1 MKYCERNSLN
11 ILIICA
17 TIRTLLSYII
27 LGSSLTSNA
36 IKILNQALP
45 FFKSISQSKE
55 MIVVAFIVVIMGIII
70 VPLPSGVLDFLL
82 SISIALALLIILI
95 TLYVDRATE
104 FSAFPTILL
113 IVTLY
118 RLALNVA
125 TTRMILSEGH
135 NGVESVSSIIAAF
148 GHFVVGGN
156 YVIGII
162 VFTILVIVNLIVIT
176 NGSTRVTEVRAR
188 FTLDAMPGK
197 QMAID
202 ADLNAGLIGQDE
214 AQRRRDALAQEADFY
229 GTMDGASKFV
239 KGDAI
244 ASIIITIV
252 NIVGGFLIGVFGHG
266 MSVKQS
272 AETFTILTIGDGLVG
287 QIPALIVAT
296 ATGII
301 TTRAAKGSDT
311 NFAGDIITQIT
322 NNAKILNI
330 VGFILLMFAIVPGLP
345 MSLGFVGAFF
355 VLVAYLTSREDTG
368 SFFAFI
374 EKYFRKK
381 TADTKKDSQDSEEM
395 DISHHKAQR
404 VQKSEEEIK
413 KEEENIINDALKVE
427 TLEIYL
433 GYGLIRLADVKQ
445 NGDLLERIRA
455 MRKNIASDYG
465 FLVPQIRIKDNLN
478 LQPEDY
484 TILLKGIKI
493 GEGSVMPDK
502 FLAMDTGMVGQPI
515 EGIPTKEPAFGMDA
529 LWIDAKDK
537 EDAIIQ
543 GYNIIDPSTIITT
556 HLTELIK
563 TYAEEFI
570 TRDEVKMLMDRHA
583 KDYPV
588 VVSEASKVPMST
600 ILYVLRELLHE
611 RIPIKDLPTILE
623 SIADTYPILQND
635 SESIVEQVRARL
647 ARTITDVFK
656 ADDGNLKIFTLALA
670 TEQYLIDRLKEQP
683 DGKRFV
689 LNSLDVQKLV
699 ESIEEEDIK
708 LRKQNIIPVMF
719 VDYRIRKPLVRL
731 LEPFGV
737 HISILGN
744 AEIDPRIKFE
754 VVGTLNIEF

>member
-1 MKYCERNSLN
+1 M
-11 ILIICA
+11 
-17 TIRTLLSYII
+17 
-27 LGSSLTSNA
+27 
-36 IKILNQALP
+36 
-45 FFKSISQSKE
+45 
-55 MIVVAFIVVIMGIII
+55 VVIVFMMLIVAIII
-70 VPLPSGVLDFLL
+70 VPLPSAMLDFLL
-82 SISIALALLIILI
+82 SISIALSILIILI
-95 TLYVDRATE
+95 TLYVDKATE

-135 NGVESVSSIIAAF
+135 NGVEAVSSIVSAF

-214 AQRRRDALAQEADFY
+214 AQKRRDALAQEADFY

-252 NIVGGFLIGVFGHG
+252 NIIGGFLIGVFEHG

-301 TTRAAKGSDT
+301 TTRAAKSSQT

-322 NNAKILNI
+322 GSSKILSI
-330 VGFILLMFAIVPGLP
+330 VGFILILFALVPGLP
-345 MSLGFVGAFF
+345 ISLGFVGAFF
-355 VLVAYLTSREDTG
+355 LAVAWLVSREDMG
-368 SFFAFI
+368 SLFSMVEKFI
-374 EKYFRKK
+374 SKK
-381 TADTKKDSQDSEEM
+381 APPNSKKADEDSQKKI
-395 DISHHKAQR
+395 DINQHKAQR

-413 KEEENIINDALKVE
+413 KEEEAIINEALKVE

-433 GYGLIRLADVKQ
+433 GYQLIRLADVKQ
-445 NGDLLERIRA
+445 NGDLLERIRS
-455 MRKNIASDYG
+455 MRKKIATDYG
-465 FLVPQIRIKDNLN
+465 FLIPQIRIKDNLN
-478 LQPEDY
+478 LQPTDY
-484 TILLKGIKI
+484 EVLLKGVKI
-493 GEGSVMPDK
+493 GEGSVLPDK
-502 FLAMDTGMVGQPI
+502 FLAMDTGMVAEAI
-515 EGIPTKEPAFGMDA
+515 DGIPTKEPAFGLDA
-529 LWIDAKDK
+529 LWIDSKDK
-537 EDAIIQ
+537 EEAIIR
-543 GYNIIDPSTIITT
+543 GYHIIDPSTIVTT
-556 HLTELIK
+556 HMTELIK

-570 TRDEVKMLMDRHA
+570 TKDEVKVLMDRHA

-588 VVSEASKVPMST
+588 VVGEASKIPMSV
-600 ILYVLRELLHE
+600 IIRVLRELLHE
-611 RIPIKDLPTILE
+611 KIPIKDLPTILE
-623 SIADTYPILQND
+623 SITDTYPILQD
-635 SESIVEQVRARL
+635 DTDSIVEQVRSRL
-647 ARTITDVFK
+647 ARTITDIFK
-656 ADDGNLKIFTLALA
+656 AEDGNLKIFTLSLA

-683 DGKRFV
+683 GGKNFV
-689 LNSLDVQKLV
+689 LHSNEVQKLV
-699 ESIEEEDIK
+699 DSIQEESLK
-708 LRKQNIIPVMF
+708 LIQKNMTPVLL
-719 VDYRIRKPLVRL
+719 VDYRIRKPLVKL
-731 LEPFGV
+731 LEPFRV
-737 HISILGN
+737 NITILGN
-744 AEIDPRIKFE
+744 AEIDPHATFE

>member
-1 MKYCERNSLN
+1 MTFNATH
-11 ILIICA
+11 ILDQVM
-17 TIRTLLSYII
+17 
-27 LGSSLTSNA
+27 SS
-36 IKILNQALP
+36 
-45 FFKSISQSKE
+45 FKSLSQSKE
-55 MIVVAFIVVIMGIII
+55 MIIVIFMVLIVGIIM
-70 VPLPSGVLDFLL
+70 VPLPSAMLDFLL
-82 SISIALALLIILI
+82 SISIALSILIILI
-95 TLYVDRATE
+95 TLYVDKATE
-104 FSAFPTILL
+104 FSAFPKILL

-135 NGVESVSSIIAAF
+135 NGVEAVSSIVSAF

-214 AQRRRDALAQEADFY
+214 AQKRRDALAQEADFY

-252 NIVGGFLIGVFGHG
+252 NIIGGFLIGVFEHG

-301 TTRAAKGSDT
+301 TTRAAKSSQT

-322 NNAKILNI
+322 GSSKILSI
-330 VGFILLMFAIVPGLP
+330 VGFILILFALVPGLP
-345 MSLGFVGAFF
+345 ISLGFVGAFF
-355 VLVAYLTSREDTG
+355 LAVAWLVSREDMG
-368 SFFAFI
+368 SLFSMVEKFI
-374 EKYFRKK
+374 SKK
-381 TADTKKDSQDSEEM
+381 APPNSKKADEDSQKEI
-395 DISHHKAQR
+395 DINQHKAQR

-413 KEEENIINDALKVE
+413 KEEEAIINEALKVE

-433 GYGLIRLADVKQ
+433 GYQLIRLADVKQ
-445 NGDLLERIRA
+445 NGDLLERIRS
-455 MRKNIASDYG
+455 MRKKIATDYG
-465 FLVPQIRIKDNLN
+465 FLIPQIRIKDNLN
-478 LQPEDY
+478 LQPTDY
-484 TILLKGIKI
+484 EVLLKGVKI
-493 GEGSVMPDK
+493 GEGSVLPDK
-502 FLAMDTGMVGQPI
+502 FLAMDTGMVAEAI
-515 EGIPTKEPAFGMDA
+515 DGIPTKEPAFGLDA
-529 LWIDAKDK
+529 LWIDSKDK
-537 EDAIIQ
+537 EEAIIR
-543 GYNIIDPSTIITT
+543 GYHIIDPSTIVTT
-556 HLTELIK
+556 HMTELIK

-570 TRDEVKMLMDRHA
+570 TKDEVKVLMDRHA

-588 VVSEASKVPMST
+588 VVGEASKIPMSV
-600 ILYVLRELLHE
+600 IIRVLRELLHE
-611 RIPIKDLPTILE
+611 KIPIKDLPTILE
-623 SIADTYPILQND
+623 SITDTYPILQD
-635 SESIVEQVRARL
+635 DTDSIVEQVRSRL
-647 ARTITDVFK
+647 ARTITDIFK
-656 ADDGNLKIFTLALA
+656 AEDGNLKIFTLSLA

-683 DGKRFV
+683 GGKNFV
-689 LNSLDVQKLV
+689 LHSNEVQKLV
-699 ESIEEEDIK
+699 DSIQEESLK
-708 LRKQNIIPVMF
+708 LIQKNMTPVLL
-719 VDYRIRKPLVRL
+719 VDYRIRKPLVKL
-731 LEPFGV
+731 LEPFRV
-737 HISILGN
+737 NITILGN
-744 AEIDPRIKFE
+744 AEIDPHATFE

>member
-1 MKYCERNSLN
+1 MTFNTAS
-11 ILIICA
+11 ILDRI
-17 TIRTLLSYII
+17 T
-27 LGSSLTSNA
+27 
-36 IKILNQALP
+36 P
-45 FFKSISQSKE
+45 FFKNLSQSTE
-55 MIVVAFIVVIMGIII
+55 MVVIVFMMLIVAIII
-70 VPLPSGVLDFLL
+70 VPLPSAMLDFLL
-82 SISIALALLIILI
+82 SISIALSILIILI
-95 TLYVDRATE
+95 TLYVDKATE

-135 NGVESVSSIIAAF
+135 NGVEAVSSIVSAF

-214 AQRRRDALAQEADFY
+214 AQKRRDALAQEADFY

-252 NIVGGFLIGVFGHG
+252 NIIGGFLIGVFEHG

-301 TTRAAKGSDT
+301 TTRAAKSSQT

-322 NNAKILNI
+322 GSSKILSI
-330 VGFILLMFAIVPGLP
+330 VGFILILFALVPGLP
-345 MSLGFVGAFF
+345 ISLGFVGAFF
-355 VLVAYLTSREDTG
+355 LAVAWLVSREDMG
-368 SFFAFI
+368 SLFSMVEKFI
-374 EKYFRKK
+374 SKK
-381 TADTKKDSQDSEEM
+381 APPNSKKADEDSQKEI
-395 DISHHKAQR
+395 DINQHKAQR
-404 VQKSEEEIK
+404 AQKSEEEIK
-413 KEEENIINDALKVE
+413 KEEEAIINEALKVE

-433 GYGLIRLADVKQ
+433 GYQLIRLADVKQ
-445 NGDLLERIRA
+445 NGDLLERIRS
-455 MRKNIASDYG
+455 MRKKIATDYG
-465 FLVPQIRIKDNLN
+465 FLIPQIRIKDNLN
-478 LQPEDY
+478 LQPTDY
-484 TILLKGIKI
+484 EVLLKGVKI
-493 GEGSVMPDK
+493 GEGSVLPDK
-502 FLAMDTGMVGQPI
+502 FLAMDTGMVAEAI
-515 EGIPTKEPAFGMDA
+515 DGIPTKEPAFGLDA
-529 LWIDAKDK
+529 LWIDSKDK
-537 EDAIIQ
+537 EEAIIR
-543 GYNIIDPSTIITT
+543 GYHIIDPSTIVTT
-556 HLTELIK
+556 HMTELIK

-570 TRDEVKMLMDRHA
+570 TKDEVKVLMDRHA

-588 VVSEASKVPMST
+588 VVGEASKIPMSV
-600 ILYVLRELLHE
+600 IIRVLRELLHE
-611 RIPIKDLPTILE
+611 KIPIKDLPTILE
-623 SIADTYPILQND
+623 SITDTYPILQD
-635 SESIVEQVRARL
+635 DTDSIVEQVRSRL
-647 ARTITDVFK
+647 ARTITDIFK
-656 ADDGNLKIFTLALA
+656 AEDGNLKIFTLSLA

-683 DGKRFV
+683 GGKNFV
-689 LNSLDVQKLV
+689 LHSNEVQKLV
-699 ESIEEEDIK
+699 DSIQEESLK
-708 LRKQNIIPVMF
+708 LIQKNMTPVLL
-719 VDYRIRKPLVRL
+719 VDYRIRKPLVKL
-731 LEPFGV
+731 LEPFRV
-737 HISILGN
+737 NITILGN
-744 AEIDPRIKFE
+744 AEIDPHATFE

>member
-1 MKYCERNSLN
+1 MTFN
-11 ILIICA
+11 A
-17 TIRTLLSYII
+17 T
-27 LGSSLTSNA
+27 
-36 IKILNQALP
+36 KILSQGLP
-45 FFKSISQSKE
+45 FFKSLSQSKE
-55 MIVVAFIVVIMGIII
+55 MIIVTFIVLIVGIIV

-82 SISIALALLIILI
+82 SVSIALSLLIILI
-95 TLYVDRATE
+95 TLYVDKATE

-135 NGVESVSSIIAAF
+135 NGVEAVSSIVAAF

-156 YVIGII
+156 YVIGVI

-188 FTLDAMPGK
+188 FALDAMPGK

-202 ADLNAGLIGQDE
+202 ADLNAGLIGQEE
-214 AQRRRDALAQEADFY
+214 AQKRRDALAQEADFY

-244 ASIIITIV
+244 AAIIITIV
-252 NIVGGFLIGVFGHG
+252 NIIGGFLIGVFEHG

-301 TTRAAKGSDT
+301 TTRAAKNSEANR
-311 NFAGDIITQIT
+311 NFANDIITQIT
-322 NNAKILNI
+322 NNGKILSI
-330 VGFILLMFAIVPGLP
+330 VGFILILFALVPGLP
-345 MSLGFVGAFF
+345 ISLGFVGIFF
-355 VLVAYLTSREDTG
+355 LAVAYLTSREDVS
-368 SFFAFI
+368 SFFAFL

-381 TADTKKDSQDSEEM
+381 APIDTAKAQEKTEKDI
-395 DISHHKAQR
+395 DISQHKAQR
-404 VQKSEEEIK
+404 VQKTEEEIK
-413 KEEENIINDALKVE
+413 KEEENIISEALKVE

-455 MRKNIASDYG
+455 MRKNIAMDYG

-478 LQPEDY
+478 LQPNEY
-484 TILLKGIKI
+484 SILLKGVKI
-493 GEGSVMPDK
+493 GSGEVMPDK

-515 EGIPTKEPAFGMDA
+515 EGIATKEPAFGMDA
-529 LWIDAKDK
+529 LWIEPKDR
-537 EDAIIQ
+537 ENAVIQ

-563 TYAEEFI
+563 TYAEDFI

-588 VVSEASKVPMST
+588 VVSEAAKVPMST
-600 ILYVLRELLHE
+600 ILRVLRDLLHE

-623 SIADTYPILQND
+623 GIADTYPILQD
-635 SESIVEQVRARL
+635 DTESIVEQVRARL

-656 ADDGNLKIFTLALA
+656 AEDGNLKIFTLTLA

-683 DGKRFV
+683 GGKSFV
-689 LNSLDVQKLV
+689 LHSNDVQKLV
-699 ESIEEEDIK
+699 EAIEEEDIA
-708 LRKQNIIPVMF
+708 LRQKNIIPVML
-719 VDYRIRKPLVRL
+719 VDYRIRKPLVKL
-731 LEPFGV
+731 LEPFGIN
-737 HISILGN
+737 ISILGN
-744 AEIDPRIKFE
+744 AEIDSRIKFE
-754 VVGTLNIEF
+754 VVGTLNIQF

>member
-1 MKYCERNSLN
+1 M
-11 ILIICA
+11 IIVIFMVLI
-17 TIRTLLSYII
+17 
-27 LGSSLTSNA
+27 
-36 IKILNQALP
+36 
-45 FFKSISQSKE
+45 
-55 MIVVAFIVVIMGIII
+55 VGIIM
-70 VPLPSGVLDFLL
+70 VPLPSAMLDFLL
-82 SISIALALLIILI
+82 SISIALSILIILI
-95 TLYVDRATE
+95 TLYVDKATE

-135 NGVESVSSIIAAF
+135 NGVEAVSSIVSAF

-214 AQRRRDALAQEADFY
+214 AQKRRDALAQEADFY

-252 NIVGGFLIGVFGHG
+252 NIIGGFLIGVFEHG

-301 TTRAAKGSDT
+301 TTRAAKSSQT

-322 NNAKILNI
+322 GSSKILSI
-330 VGFILLMFAIVPGLP
+330 VGFILILFALVPGLP
-345 MSLGFVGAFF
+345 ISLGFVGAFF
-355 VLVAYLTSREDTG
+355 LAVAWLVSREDMG
-368 SFFAFI
+368 SLFSMVEKFI
-374 EKYFRKK
+374 SKK
-381 TADTKKDSQDSEEM
+381 APPNSKKADEDSQKEI
-395 DISHHKAQR
+395 DINQHKAQR

-413 KEEENIINDALKVE
+413 KEEEAIINEALKVE

-433 GYGLIRLADVKQ
+433 GYQLIRLADVKQ
-445 NGDLLERIRA
+445 NGDLLERIRS
-455 MRKNIASDYG
+455 MRKKIATDYG
-465 FLVPQIRIKDNLN
+465 FLIPQIRIKDNLN
-478 LQPEDY
+478 LQPTDY
-484 TILLKGIKI
+484 EVLLKGVKI
-493 GEGSVMPDK
+493 GEGSVLPDK
-502 FLAMDTGMVGQPI
+502 FLAMDTGMVAEAI
-515 EGIPTKEPAFGMDA
+515 DGIPTKEPAFGLDA
-529 LWIDAKDK
+529 LWIDSKDK
-537 EDAIIQ
+537 EEAIIR
-543 GYNIIDPSTIITT
+543 GYHIIDPSTIVTT
-556 HLTELIK
+556 HMTELIK

-570 TRDEVKMLMDRHA
+570 TKDEVKVLMDRHA

-588 VVSEASKVPMST
+588 VVGEASKIPMSV
-600 ILYVLRELLHE
+600 IIRVLRELLHE
-611 RIPIKDLPTILE
+611 KIPIKDLPTILE
-623 SIADTYPILQND
+623 SITDTYPILQD
-635 SESIVEQVRARL
+635 DTDSIVEQVRSRL
-647 ARTITDVFK
+647 ARTITDIFK
-656 ADDGNLKIFTLALA
+656 AEDGNLKIFTLSLA

-683 DGKRFV
+683 GGKNFV
-689 LNSLDVQKLV
+689 LHSNEVQKLV
-699 ESIEEEDIK
+699 DSIQEESLK
-708 LRKQNIIPVMF
+708 LIQKNMTPVLL
-719 VDYRIRKPLVRL
+719 VDYRIRKPLVKL
-731 LEPFGV
+731 LEPFRV
-737 HISILGN
+737 NITILGN
-744 AEIDPRIKFE
+744 AEIDPHATFE

>member
-1 MKYCERNSLN
+1 MTFNTAS
-11 ILIICA
+11 ILDRI
-17 TIRTLLSYII
+17 T
-27 LGSSLTSNA
+27 
-36 IKILNQALP
+36 P
-45 FFKSISQSKE
+45 FFKNLSQSTE
-55 MIVVAFIVVIMGIII
+55 MVVIVFMMLIVAIII
-70 VPLPSGVLDFLL
+70 VPLPSAMLDFLL
-82 SISIALALLIILI
+82 SISIALSILIILI
-95 TLYVDRATE
+95 TLYVDKATE

-135 NGVESVSSIIAAF
+135 NGVEAVSSIVSAF

-214 AQRRRDALAQEADFY
+214 AQKRRDALAQEADFY

-252 NIVGGFLIGVFGHG
+252 NIIGGFLIGVFEHG

-301 TTRAAKGSDT
+301 TTRAAKSSQT

-322 NNAKILNI
+322 GSSKILSI
-330 VGFILLMFAIVPGLP
+330 VGFILILFALVPGLP
-345 MSLGFVGAFF
+345 ISLGFVGAFF
-355 VLVAYLTSREDTG
+355 LAVAWLVSREDVG
-368 SFFAFI
+368 SLFSMVEKFI
-374 EKYFRKK
+374 SKK
-381 TADTKKDSQDSEEM
+381 APPNSKKADEDSQKEI
-395 DISHHKAQR
+395 DINQHKAQR

-413 KEEENIINDALKVE
+413 KEEEAIINEALKVE

-433 GYGLIRLADVKQ
+433 GYQLIRLADVKQ
-445 NGDLLERIRA
+445 NGDLLERIRS
-455 MRKNIASDYG
+455 MRKKIATDYG
-465 FLVPQIRIKDNLN
+465 FLIPQIRIKDNLN
-478 LQPEDY
+478 LQPTDY
-484 TILLKGIKI
+484 EVLLKGVKI
-493 GEGSVMPDK
+493 GEGSVLPDK
-502 FLAMDTGMVGQPI
+502 FLAMDTGMVAEAI
-515 EGIPTKEPAFGMDA
+515 DGIPTKEPAFGLDA
-529 LWIDAKDK
+529 LWIDSKDK
-537 EDAIIQ
+537 EEAIIR
-543 GYNIIDPSTIITT
+543 GYHIIDPSTIVTT
-556 HLTELIK
+556 HMTELIK

-570 TRDEVKMLMDRHA
+570 TKDEVKVLMDRHA

-588 VVSEASKVPMST
+588 VVGEASKIPMSV
-600 ILYVLRELLHE
+600 IIRVLRELLHE
-611 RIPIKDLPTILE
+611 KIPIKDLPTILE
-623 SIADTYPILQND
+623 SITDTYPILQD
-635 SESIVEQVRARL
+635 DTDSIVEQVRSRL
-647 ARTITDVFK
+647 ARTITDIFK
-656 ADDGNLKIFTLALA
+656 AEDGNLKIFTLSLA

-683 DGKRFV
+683 GGKNFV
-689 LNSLDVQKLV
+689 LHSNEVQKLV
-699 ESIEEEDIK
+699 DSIQEESLK
-708 LRKQNIIPVMF
+708 LIQKNMTPVLL
-719 VDYRIRKPLVRL
+719 VDYRIRKPLVKL
-731 LEPFGV
+731 LEPFRAN
-737 HISILGN
+737 ITILGN
-744 AEIDPRIKFE
+744 AEIDPHATFE

>member
-1 MKYCERNSLN
+1 M
-11 ILIICA
+11 
-17 TIRTLLSYII
+17 TFDT
-27 LGSSLTSNA
+27 T
-36 IKILNQALP
+36 KILNKTLP
-45 FFKSISQSKE
+45 FLKNFSQSKE
-55 MIVVAFIVVIMGIII
+55 MIVVIFIMLIVSIIV
-70 VPLPSGVLDFLL
+70 VPLPSQVLDFLL
-82 SISIALALLIILI
+82 SISIALSLLIIFI
-95 TLYVDRATE
+95 TLYVDKATE

-135 NGVESVSSIIAAF
+135 NGVEAVSSIVAAF

-202 ADLNAGLIGQDE
+202 ADLNAGLIGQEE
-214 AQRRRDALAQEADFY
+214 AQRRRDALSQEADFY

-252 NIVGGFLIGVFGHG
+252 NIIGGFLIGVFEHG
-266 MSVKQS
+266 MSAKQS

-301 TTRAAKGSDT
+301 TTRAAKSSQT
-311 NFAGDIITQIT
+311 NFAGDIITQIA
-322 NNAKILNI
+322 NSAKILVI
-330 VGFILLMFAIVPGLP
+330 VGFILILFALVPGLP
-345 MSLGFVGAFF
+345 ISLGFVGGFF
-355 VLVAYLTSREDTG
+355 LVVAWLTSREDL
-368 SFFAFI
+368 SSIFATI
-374 EKYFRKK
+374 EKWIN
-381 TADTKKDSQDSEEM
+381 KKDTSAATSQEANKEREI
-395 DISHHKAQR
+395 DISQHKAQR
-404 VQKSEEEIK
+404 VQKTDEEIK
-413 KEEENIINDALKVE
+413 KEEENIINEALKVE

-478 LQPEDY
+478 LQPNDY
-484 TILLKGIKI
+484 VILLKGVKI
-493 GEGSVMPDK
+493 GGGSVMPDK

-515 EGIPTKEPAFGMDA
+515 EGIPTKEPAFNMDA
-529 LWIDAKDK
+529 LWIDPKDK

-556 HLTELIK
+556 HLTELVK
-563 TYAEEFI
+563 TYAEDFI
-570 TRDEVKMLMDRHA
+570 TRDEVKMLLDKHA
-583 KDYPV
+583 QNFPV
-588 VVSEASKVPMST
+588 VVSEASKIPMST
-600 ILYVLRELLHE
+600 ILYVLRDLLHE

-623 SIADTYPILQND
+623 SIIDTYPVLQND
-635 SESIVEQVRARL
+635 TESIVEQVRARL
-647 ARTITDVFK
+647 SRTITDIFK
-656 ADDGNLKIFTLALA
+656 GQDDSLKIFTMSLA

-683 DGKRFV
+683 NGKTF
-689 LNSLDVQKLV
+689 LLHSNDVQKLV
-699 ESIEEEDIK
+699 QAVEEEN
-708 LRKQNIIPVMF
+708 LA
-719 VDYRIRKPLVRL
+719 L
-731 LEPFGV
+731 LQQKKYYANFICG
-737 HISILGN
+737 L
-744 AEIDPRIKFE
+744 
-754 VVGTLNIEF
+754 

>member
-1 MKYCERNSLN
+1 M
-11 ILIICA
+11 
-17 TIRTLLSYII
+17 TFDT
-27 LGSSLTSNA
+27 T
-36 IKILNQALP
+36 KILNKTLP
-45 FFKSISQSKE
+45 FLKNFSQSKE
-55 MIVVAFIVVIMGIII
+55 MIVVIFIMLIVSIIV
-70 VPLPSGVLDFLL
+70 VPLPSQVLDFLL
-82 SISIALALLIILI
+82 SISIALSLLIIFI
-95 TLYVDRATE
+95 TLYVDKATE

-135 NGVESVSSIIAAF
+135 NGVEAVSSIVAAF

-202 ADLNAGLIGQDE
+202 ADLNAGLIGQEE
-214 AQRRRDALAQEADFY
+214 AQRRRDALSQEADFY

-252 NIVGGFLIGVFGHG
+252 NIIGGFLIGVFEHG
-266 MSVKQS
+266 MSAKQS

-301 TTRAAKGSDT
+301 TTRAAKSSQT
-311 NFAGDIITQIT
+311 NFAGDIITQIA
-322 NNAKILNI
+322 NSAKILVI
-330 VGFILLMFAIVPGLP
+330 VGFILILFALVPGLP
-345 MSLGFVGAFF
+345 ISLGFVGGFF
-355 VLVAYLTSREDTG
+355 LVVAWLTSREDL
-368 SFFAFI
+368 SSIFATI
-374 EKYFRKK
+374 EKWIN
-381 TADTKKDSQDSEEM
+381 KKDTSAATSQEANKEREI
-395 DISHHKAQR
+395 DISQHKAQR
-404 VQKSEEEIK
+404 VQKTDEEIK
-413 KEEENIINDALKVE
+413 KEEENIINEALKVE

-478 LQPEDY
+478 LQPNDY
-484 TILLKGIKI
+484 VILLKGVKI
-493 GEGSVMPDK
+493 GGGSVMPDK

-515 EGIPTKEPAFGMDA
+515 EGIPTKEPAFNMDA
-529 LWIDAKDK
+529 LWIDPKDK

-556 HLTELIK
+556 HLTELVK
-563 TYAEEFI
+563 TYAEDFI
-570 TRDEVKMLMDRHA
+570 TRDEVKMLLDKHA
-583 KDYPV
+583 QNFPV
-588 VVSEASKVPMST
+588 VVSEASKIPMST
-600 ILYVLRELLHE
+600 ILYVLRDLLHE

-623 SIADTYPILQND
+623 SIIDTYPVLQND
-635 SESIVEQVRARL
+635 TESIVEQVRARL
-647 ARTITDVFK
+647 SRTITDIFK
-656 ADDGNLKIFTLALA
+656 GQDDSLKIFTMSLA
-670 TEQYLIDRLKEQP
+670 TEQYLIDRLKSSQMA
-683 DGKRFV
+683 KLSFCIQMMCK
-689 LNSLDVQKLV
+689 NS
-699 ESIEEEDIK
+699 S
-708 LRKQNIIPVMF
+708 
-719 VDYRIRKPLVRL
+719 KP
-731 LEPFGV
+731 
-737 HISILGN
+737 
-744 AEIDPRIKFE
+744 
-754 VVGTLNIEF
+754 

>member
-1 MKYCERNSLN
+1 MTFNTAS
-11 ILIICA
+11 ILDRI
-17 TIRTLLSYII
+17 T
-27 LGSSLTSNA
+27 
-36 IKILNQALP
+36 P
-45 FFKSISQSKE
+45 FFKNLSQSTE
-55 MIVVAFIVVIMGIII
+55 MVVIVFMMLIVGIII
-70 VPLPSGVLDFLL
+70 VPLPSVMLDFLL
-82 SISIALALLIILI
+82 SISIALSILIILI
-95 TLYVDRATE
+95 TLYVDKATE

-135 NGVESVSSIIAAF
+135 NGVEAVSSIVAAF

-214 AQRRRDALAQEADFY
+214 AQKRRDALSQEADFY

-252 NIVGGFLIGVFGHG
+252 NIIGGFLIGVFEHG

-301 TTRAAKGSDT
+301 TTRAAKSSQT

-322 NNAKILNI
+322 GSSKILSI
-330 VGFILLMFAIVPGLP
+330 VGFILILFALVPGLP
-345 MSLGFVGAFF
+345 ISLGFVGVFF
-355 VLVAYLTSREDTG
+355 LAVAWLVSREDMG
-368 SFFAFI
+368 SLFSMVEKFISKKASPNSKKADEDSQKEIDI
-374 EKYFRKK
+374 EK
-381 TADTKKDSQDSEEM
+381 
-395 DISHHKAQR
+395 HKAQR

-413 KEEENIINDALKVE
+413 KEEEAIINEALKVE

-433 GYGLIRLADVKQ
+433 GYQLIRLADVKQ
-445 NGDLLERIRA
+445 NGDLLERIRS
-455 MRKNIASDYG
+455 MRKKIATDYG
-465 FLVPQIRIKDNLN
+465 FLIPQIRIKDNLN
-478 LQPEDY
+478 LQPTDY
-484 TILLKGIKI
+484 EVLLKGVKI
-493 GEGSVMPDK
+493 GEGSVLPDK
-502 FLAMDTGMVGQPI
+502 FLAMDTGMVAEAI
-515 EGIPTKEPAFGMDA
+515 EGIPTKEPAFGLDA
-529 LWIDAKDK
+529 LWIDSKDK
-537 EDAIIQ
+537 EEAIIR
-543 GYNIIDPSTIITT
+543 GYHIIDPSTIVTT
-556 HLTELIK
+556 HMTELIK

-570 TRDEVKMLMDRHA
+570 TKDEVKVLMDRHA

-588 VVSEASKVPMST
+588 VVGEASKIPMS
-600 ILYVLRELLHE
+600 IIIRVLRELLHE
-611 RIPIKDLPTILE
+611 KIPIKDLPTILE
-623 SIADTYPILQND
+623 SITDTYPILQD
-635 SESIVEQVRARL
+635 DTDSIVEQVRSRL
-647 ARTITDVFK
+647 ARTITDIFK
-656 ADDGNLKIFTLALA
+656 AEDGNLKIFTLSLA

-683 DGKRFV
+683 GGKNFV
-689 LNSLDVQKLV
+689 LHSNEVQKLV
-699 ESIEEEDIK
+699 DSIQEESLK
-708 LRKQNIIPVMF
+708 LIQKNMTPVLL
-719 VDYRIRKPLVRL
+719 VDYRIRKPLVKL
-731 LEPFGV
+731 LEPFRV
-737 HISILGN
+737 NITILGN
-744 AEIDPRIKFE
+744 AEIDPHATFE

>member
-1 MKYCERNSLN
+1 MTFNTAS
-11 ILIICA
+11 ILDRI
-17 TIRTLLSYII
+17 T
-27 LGSSLTSNA
+27 
-36 IKILNQALP
+36 P
-45 FFKSISQSKE
+45 FFKNLSQSTE
-55 MIVVAFIVVIMGIII
+55 MVVILFMMLIVAIII
-70 VPLPSGVLDFLL
+70 VPLPSAMLDFLL
-82 SISIALALLIILI
+82 SISIALSILIILI
-95 TLYVDRATE
+95 TLYVDKATE

-135 NGVESVSSIIAAF
+135 NGVEAVSSIVSAF

-214 AQRRRDALAQEADFY
+214 AQKRRDALAQEADFY

-252 NIVGGFLIGVFGHG
+252 NIIGGFLIGVFEHG

-301 TTRAAKGSDT
+301 TTRAAKSSQT

-322 NNAKILNI
+322 GSSKILSI
-330 VGFILLMFAIVPGLP
+330 VGFILILFALVPGLP
-345 MSLGFVGAFF
+345 ISLGFVGAFF
-355 VLVAYLTSREDTG
+355 LAVAWLVSREDMG
-368 SFFAFI
+368 SLFSMVEKFI
-374 EKYFRKK
+374 SKK
-381 TADTKKDSQDSEEM
+381 APPNSKKADEDSQKEI
-395 DISHHKAQR
+395 DINQHKAQR

-413 KEEENIINDALKVE
+413 KEEEAIINEALKVE

-433 GYGLIRLADVKQ
+433 GYQLIRLADVKQ
-445 NGDLLERIRA
+445 NGDLLERIRS
-455 MRKNIASDYG
+455 MRKKIATDYG
-465 FLVPQIRIKDNLN
+465 FLIPQIRIKDNLN
-478 LQPEDY
+478 LQPTDY
-484 TILLKGIKI
+484 EVLLKGVKI
-493 GEGSVMPDK
+493 GEGSVLPDK
-502 FLAMDTGMVGQPI
+502 FLAMDTGMVAEAI
-515 EGIPTKEPAFGMDA
+515 DGIPTKEPAFGLDA
-529 LWIDAKDK
+529 LWIDSKDK
-537 EDAIIQ
+537 EEAIIR
-543 GYNIIDPSTIITT
+543 GYHIIDPSTIVTT
-556 HLTELIK
+556 HMTELIK

-570 TRDEVKMLMDRHA
+570 TKDEVKVLMDRHA

-588 VVSEASKVPMST
+588 VVGEASKIPMSV
-600 ILYVLRELLHE
+600 IIRVLRELLHE
-611 RIPIKDLPTILE
+611 KIPIKDLPTILE
-623 SIADTYPILQND
+623 SITDTYPILQD
-635 SESIVEQVRARL
+635 DTDSIVEQVRSRL
-647 ARTITDVFK
+647 ARTITDIFK
-656 ADDGNLKIFTLALA
+656 AEDGNLKIFTLSLA

-683 DGKRFV
+683 GGKNFV
-689 LNSLDVQKLV
+689 LHSNEVQKLV
-699 ESIEEEDIK
+699 DSIQEESLK
-708 LRKQNIIPVMF
+708 LIQKNMTPVLL
-719 VDYRIRKPLVRL
+719 VDYRIRKPLVKL
-731 LEPFGV
+731 LEPFRV
-737 HISILGN
+737 NITILGN
-744 AEIDPRIKFE
+744 AEIDPHATFE

>member
-1 MKYCERNSLN
+1 MTFN
-11 ILIICA
+11 A
-17 TIRTLLSYII
+17 T
-27 LGSSLTSNA
+27 
-36 IKILNQALP
+36 KILSQGLP
-45 FFKSISQSKE
+45 FFKSLSQSKE
-55 MIVVAFIVVIMGIII
+55 MIIVTFIVLIVGIIV

-82 SISIALALLIILI
+82 SVSIALSLLIILI
-95 TLYVDRATE
+95 TLYVDKATE

-135 NGVESVSSIIAAF
+135 NGVEAVSSIVAAF

-156 YVIGII
+156 YVIGVI

-188 FTLDAMPGK
+188 LTLDAMPGK

-202 ADLNAGLIGQDE
+202 ADLNAGLIGQEE
-214 AQRRRDALAQEADFY
+214 AQKRRDALAQEADFY

-244 ASIIITIV
+244 AAIIITIV
-252 NIVGGFLIGVFGHG
+252 NIIGGFLIGVFEHG

-301 TTRAAKGSDT
+301 TTRAAKNSEANR
-311 NFAGDIITQIT
+311 NFANDIITQIT
-322 NNAKILNI
+322 NNGKILSI
-330 VGFILLMFAIVPGLP
+330 VGFILILFALVPGLP
-345 MSLGFVGAFF
+345 ISLGFVGIFF
-355 VLVAYLTSREDTG
+355 LAVAYLTSREDVS
-368 SFFAFI
+368 SFFAFL

-381 TADTKKDSQDSEEM
+381 APIDTAKAQEKTEKDI
-395 DISHHKAQR
+395 DISQHKAQR
-404 VQKSEEEIK
+404 VQKTEEEIK
-413 KEEENIINDALKVE
+413 KEEENIISEALKVE

-455 MRKNIASDYG
+455 MRKNIAMDYG

-478 LQPEDY
+478 LQPNEY
-484 TILLKGIKI
+484 SILLKGVKI
-493 GEGSVMPDK
+493 GSGEVMPDK

-515 EGIPTKEPAFGMDA
+515 EGIATKEPAFGMDA
-529 LWIDAKDK
+529 LWIEPKDR
-537 EDAIIQ
+537 ENAVIQ

-563 TYAEEFI
+563 TYAEDFI

-588 VVSEASKVPMST
+588 VVSEAAKVPMST
-600 ILYVLRELLHE
+600 ILRVLRDLLHE

-623 SIADTYPILQND
+623 GIADTYPILQD
-635 SESIVEQVRARL
+635 DTESIVEQVRARL

-656 ADDGNLKIFTLALA
+656 AEDGNLKIFTLTLA

-683 DGKRFV
+683 GGKSFV
-689 LNSLDVQKLV
+689 LHSNDVQKLV
-699 ESIEEEDIK
+699 EAIEEEDIA
-708 LRKQNIIPVMF
+708 LRQKNIIPVML
-719 VDYRIRKPLVRL
+719 VDYRIRKPLVKL
-731 LEPFGV
+731 LEPFGIN
-737 HISILGN
+737 ISILGN
-744 AEIDPRIKFE
+744 AEIDSRIKFE
-754 VVGTLNIEF
+754 VVGTLNIQF

>member
-1 MKYCERNSLN
+1 M
-11 ILIICA
+11 
-17 TIRTLLSYII
+17 
-27 LGSSLTSNA
+27 
-36 IKILNQALP
+36 
-45 FFKSISQSKE
+45 
-55 MIVVAFIVVIMGIII
+55 VVIVFMMLIVAIII
-70 VPLPSGVLDFLL
+70 VPLPSAMLDFLL
-82 SISIALALLIILI
+82 SISIALSILIILI
-95 TLYVDRATE
+95 TLYVDKATE

-135 NGVESVSSIIAAF
+135 NGVEAVSSIVAAF

-214 AQRRRDALAQEADFY
+214 AQKRRDALAQEADFY

-252 NIVGGFLIGVFGHG
+252 NIIGGFLIGVFEHG

-301 TTRAAKGSDT
+301 TTRAAKSSQT

-322 NNAKILNI
+322 GSSKILSI
-330 VGFILLMFAIVPGLP
+330 VGFILILFALVPGLP
-345 MSLGFVGAFF
+345 ISLGFVGAFF
-355 VLVAYLTSREDTG
+355 LAVAWLVSREDMG
-368 SFFAFI
+368 SLFSMVEKFI
-374 EKYFRKK
+374 SKK
-381 TADTKKDSQDSEEM
+381 APPNSKKADEDSQKEI
-395 DISHHKAQR
+395 DINQHKAQR

-413 KEEENIINDALKVE
+413 KEEEAIINEALKVE

-433 GYGLIRLADVKQ
+433 GYQLIRLADVKQ
-445 NGDLLERIRA
+445 NGDLLERIRS
-455 MRKNIASDYG
+455 MRKKIATDYG
-465 FLVPQIRIKDNLN
+465 FLIPQIRIKDNLN
-478 LQPEDY
+478 LQPTDY
-484 TILLKGIKI
+484 EVLLKGVKI
-493 GEGSVMPDK
+493 GEGSVLPDK
-502 FLAMDTGMVGQPI
+502 FLAMDTGMVAEAI
-515 EGIPTKEPAFGMDA
+515 DGIPTKEPAFGLDA
-529 LWIDAKDK
+529 LWIDSKDK
-537 EDAIIQ
+537 EEAIIR
-543 GYNIIDPSTIITT
+543 GYHIIDPSTIVTT
-556 HLTELIK
+556 HMTELIK

-570 TRDEVKMLMDRHA
+570 TKDEVKVLMDRHA

-588 VVSEASKVPMST
+588 VVGEASKIPMSV
-600 ILYVLRELLHE
+600 IIRVLRELLHE
-611 RIPIKDLPTILE
+611 KIPIKDLPTILE
-623 SIADTYPILQND
+623 SITDTYPILQD
-635 SESIVEQVRARL
+635 DTDSIVEQVRSRL
-647 ARTITDVFK
+647 ARTITDIFK
-656 ADDGNLKIFTLALA
+656 AEDGNLKIFTLSLA

-683 DGKRFV
+683 GGKNFV
-689 LNSLDVQKLV
+689 LHSNEVQKLV
-699 ESIEEEDIK
+699 DSIQEESLK
-708 LRKQNIIPVMF
+708 LIQKNMTPVLL
-719 VDYRIRKPLVRL
+719 VDYRIRKPLVKL
-731 LEPFGV
+731 LEPFRV
-737 HISILGN
+737 NITILGN
-744 AEIDPRIKFE
+744 AEIDPHATFE

>member
-1 MKYCERNSLN
+1 MTFN
-11 ILIICA
+11 A
-17 TIRTLLSYII
+17 T
-27 LGSSLTSNA
+27 
-36 IKILNQALP
+36 KILSQGLP
-45 FFKSISQSKE
+45 FFKSLSQSKE
-55 MIVVAFIVVIMGIII
+55 MIIVTFIVLIVGIIV

-82 SISIALALLIILI
+82 SVSIALSLLIIFI
-95 TLYVDRATE
+95 TLYVDKATE

-135 NGVESVSSIIAAF
+135 NGVEAVSSIVAAF

-156 YVIGII
+156 YVIGVI

-202 ADLNAGLIGQDE
+202 ADLNAGLIGQEE
-214 AQRRRDALAQEADFY
+214 AQKRRDALAQEADFY

-244 ASIIITIV
+244 AAIIITIV
-252 NIVGGFLIGVFGHG
+252 NIIGGFLIGVFEHG

-301 TTRAAKGSDT
+301 TTRAAKNSEANR
-311 NFAGDIITQIT
+311 NFANDIITQIT
-322 NNAKILNI
+322 NNGKILSI
-330 VGFILLMFAIVPGLP
+330 VGFILILFALVPGLP
-345 MSLGFVGAFF
+345 ISLGFVGIFF
-355 VLVAYLTSREDTG
+355 LAVAYLTSREDVS
-368 SFFAFI
+368 SFFAFL

-381 TADTKKDSQDSEEM
+381 APIDTAKAQEKTEKDI
-395 DISHHKAQR
+395 DISQHKAQR
-404 VQKSEEEIK
+404 VQKTEEEIK
-413 KEEENIINDALKVE
+413 KEEENIISEALKVE

-455 MRKNIASDYG
+455 MRKNIAMDYG

-478 LQPEDY
+478 LQPNEY
-484 TILLKGIKI
+484 SILLKGVKI
-493 GEGSVMPDK
+493 GSGEVMPDK

-515 EGIPTKEPAFGMDA
+515 EGIATKEPAFGMDA
-529 LWIDAKDK
+529 LWIEPKDR
-537 EDAIIQ
+537 ENAVIQ

-563 TYAEEFI
+563 TYAEDFI

-588 VVSEASKVPMST
+588 VVSEAAKVPMST
-600 ILYVLRELLHE
+600 ILRVLRDLLHE

-623 SIADTYPILQND
+623 GIADTYPILQD
-635 SESIVEQVRARL
+635 DTESIVEQVRARL

-656 ADDGNLKIFTLALA
+656 AEDGNLKIFTLTLA

-683 DGKRFV
+683 GGKSFV
-689 LNSLDVQKLV
+689 LHSNDVQKLV
-699 ESIEEEDIK
+699 EAIEEEDIA
-708 LRKQNIIPVMF
+708 LRQKNIIPVML
-719 VDYRIRKPLVRL
+719 VDYRIRKPLVKL
-731 LEPFGV
+731 LEPFGIN
-737 HISILGN
+737 ISILGN
-744 AEIDPRIKFE
+744 AEIDSRIKFE
-754 VVGTLNIEF
+754 VVGTLNIQF

>member
-1 MKYCERNSLN
+1 M
-11 ILIICA
+11 
-17 TIRTLLSYII
+17 
-27 LGSSLTSNA
+27 
-36 IKILNQALP
+36 
-45 FFKSISQSKE
+45 KSITQSKE
-55 MIVVAFIVVIMGIII
+55 MIVIIFIMLIVGIII
-70 VPLPSGVLDFLL
+70 VPLPSAMLDFLL
-82 SISIALALLIILI
+82 SVSIALSILIILI
-95 TLYVDRATE
+95 TLYVDKATE

-135 NGVESVSSIIAAF
+135 NGVEAVSSIIAAF

-252 NIVGGFLIGVFGHG
+252 NIIGGFLIGVFQHG
-266 MSVKQS
+266 LGVKQS

-301 TTRAAKGSDT
+301 TTRAAKSSQT
-311 NFAGDIITQIT
+311 NFAGDIVSQIT
-322 NNAKILNI
+322 SSAKILNI
-330 VGFILLMFAIVPGLP
+330 VGFILILFALVPGLP
-345 MSLGFVGAFF
+345 ISLGFVGIFF
-355 VLVAYLTSREDTG
+355 VAVAWLTSREDLG
-368 SFFAFI
+368 SMFAMI
-374 EKYFRKK
+374 EKYLSKK
-381 TADTKKDSQDSEEM
+381 APPDTTKTSKKSEQDI
-395 DISHHKAQR
+395 DIEQHKATR
-404 VQKSEEEIK
+404 AQKSEEEIK
-413 KEEENIINDALKVE
+413 KEEEALIDEALKVE

-433 GYGLIRLADVKQ
+433 GYQLIRLADVKQ

-455 MRKNIASDYG
+455 MRKRTAAEYG
-465 FLVPQIRIKDNLN
+465 FLIPQIRIKDNLQLN
-478 LQPEDY
+478 STQY
-484 TILLKGIKI
+484 SILLKGSKI
-493 GEGSVMPDK
+493 GEGEVFPDK
-502 FLAMDTGMVGQPI
+502 FLALNTGMVSEEI

-529 LWIDAKDK
+529 LWIDSADK
-537 EDAIIQ
+537 EEAIIR
-543 GYNIIDPSTIITT
+543 GYNIIDPATIIVT
-556 HLTELIK
+556 HLTNLIK

-588 VVSEASKVPMST
+588 VVSDAQKVPMSV
-600 ILYVLRELLHE
+600 ILRVLRDLLHE
-611 RIPIKDLPTILE
+611 KVPIKDLPTILE
-623 SIADTYPILQND
+623 TITDTYPILQD
-635 SESIVEQVRARL
+635 DTEAIVEQVRSRL
-647 ARTITDVFK
+647 ARTITDIFK
-656 ADDGNLKIFTLALA
+656 AEDGNLKIFTLALGA
-670 TEQYLIDRLKEQP
+670 EQYLLDRLKEQP
-683 DGKRFV
+683 GGKNFV
-689 LNSLDVQKLV
+689 LHSNDVQKIKD
-699 ESIEEEDIK
+699 SIENEQLI
-708 LRKQNIIPVMF
+708 LRQKGVNACML
-719 VDYRIRKPLVRL
+719 VDYRIRKPLVKL
-731 LEPFGV
+731 LEPFGLD
-737 HISILGN
+737 IAIIGN
-744 AEIDPRIKFE
+744 AEIDARAKFE
-754 VVGTLNIEF
+754 VVGTINIDF

>member
-1 MKYCERNSLN
+1 M
-11 ILIICA
+11 IIVIFMVLI
-17 TIRTLLSYII
+17 
-27 LGSSLTSNA
+27 
-36 IKILNQALP
+36 
-45 FFKSISQSKE
+45 
-55 MIVVAFIVVIMGIII
+55 VGIII
-70 VPLPSGVLDFLL
+70 VPLPSAMLDFLL
-82 SISIALALLIILI
+82 SISIALSILIILI
-95 TLYVDRATE
+95 TLYVDKATE

-135 NGVESVSSIIAAF
+135 NGVEAVSSIVSAF

-214 AQRRRDALAQEADFY
+214 AQKRRDALAQEADFY

-252 NIVGGFLIGVFGHG
+252 NIIGGFLIGVFEHG

-301 TTRAAKGSDT
+301 TTRAAKSSQT

-322 NNAKILNI
+322 GSSKILSI
-330 VGFILLMFAIVPGLP
+330 VGFILILFALVPGLP
-345 MSLGFVGAFF
+345 ISLGFVGAFF
-355 VLVAYLTSREDTG
+355 LAVAWLVSREDMG
-368 SFFAFI
+368 SLFSMVEKFI
-374 EKYFRKK
+374 SKK
-381 TADTKKDSQDSEEM
+381 APPNSKKADEDSQKEI
-395 DISHHKAQR
+395 DINQHKAQR

-413 KEEENIINDALKVE
+413 KEEEAIINEALKVE

-433 GYGLIRLADVKQ
+433 GYQLIRLADVKQ
-445 NGDLLERIRA
+445 NGDLLERIRS
-455 MRKNIASDYG
+455 MRKKIATDYG
-465 FLVPQIRIKDNLN
+465 FLIPQIRIKDNLN
-478 LQPEDY
+478 LQPTDY
-484 TILLKGIKI
+484 EVLLKGVKI
-493 GEGSVMPDK
+493 GEGSVLPDK
-502 FLAMDTGMVGQPI
+502 FLAMDTGMVAEAI
-515 EGIPTKEPAFGMDA
+515 DGIPTKEPAFGLDA
-529 LWIDAKDK
+529 LWIDSKDK
-537 EDAIIQ
+537 EEAIIR
-543 GYNIIDPSTIITT
+543 GYHIIDPSTIVTT
-556 HLTELIK
+556 HMTELIK

-570 TRDEVKMLMDRHA
+570 TKDEVKVLMDRHA

-588 VVSEASKVPMST
+588 VVGEASKIPMSV
-600 ILYVLRELLHE
+600 IIRVLRELLHE
-611 RIPIKDLPTILE
+611 KIPIKDLPTILE
-623 SIADTYPILQND
+623 SITDTYPILQD
-635 SESIVEQVRARL
+635 DTDSIVEQVRSRL
-647 ARTITDVFK
+647 ARTITDIFK
-656 ADDGNLKIFTLALA
+656 AEDGNLKIFTLSLA

-683 DGKRFV
+683 GGKNFV
-689 LNSLDVQKLV
+689 LHSNEVQKLV
-699 ESIEEEDIK
+699 DSIQEESLK
-708 LRKQNIIPVMF
+708 LIQKNMTPVLL
-719 VDYRIRKPLVRL
+719 VDYRIRKPLVKL
-731 LEPFGV
+731 LEPFRV
-737 HISILGN
+737 NITILGN
-744 AEIDPRIKFE
+744 AEIDPHATFE

>member
-1 MKYCERNSLN
+1 MTFNTAS
-11 ILIICA
+11 ILDRI
-17 TIRTLLSYII
+17 T
-27 LGSSLTSNA
+27 
-36 IKILNQALP
+36 P
-45 FFKSISQSKE
+45 FFKNLSQSTE
-55 MIVVAFIVVIMGIII
+55 MVVIVFMMLIVAIII
-70 VPLPSGVLDFLL
+70 VPLPSAMLDFLL
-82 SISIALALLIILI
+82 SISIALSILIILI
-95 TLYVDRATE
+95 TLYVDKATE

-135 NGVESVSSIIAAF
+135 NGVEAVSSIVAAF

-214 AQRRRDALAQEADFY
+214 AQKRRDALAQEADFY

-252 NIVGGFLIGVFGHG
+252 NIIGGFLIGVFEHG

-301 TTRAAKGSDT
+301 TTRAAKSSQT

-322 NNAKILNI
+322 GSSKILSI
-330 VGFILLMFAIVPGLP
+330 VGFILILFALVPGLP
-345 MSLGFVGAFF
+345 ISLGFVGAFF
-355 VLVAYLTSREDTG
+355 LAVAWLVSREDMG
-368 SFFAFI
+368 SLFSMVEKFI
-374 EKYFRKK
+374 SKK
-381 TADTKKDSQDSEEM
+381 APPNSKKADEDSQKEI
-395 DISHHKAQR
+395 DINQHKAQR

-413 KEEENIINDALKVE
+413 KEEEAIINEALKVE

-433 GYGLIRLADVKQ
+433 GYQLIRLADVKQ
-445 NGDLLERIRA
+445 NGDLLERIRS
-455 MRKNIASDYG
+455 MRKKIATDYG
-465 FLVPQIRIKDNLN
+465 FLIPQIRIKDNLN
-478 LQPEDY
+478 LQPTDY
-484 TILLKGIKI
+484 EVLLKGVKI
-493 GEGSVMPDK
+493 GEGSVLPDK
-502 FLAMDTGMVGQPI
+502 FLAMDTGMVAEAI
-515 EGIPTKEPAFGMDA
+515 DGIPTKEPAFGLDA
-529 LWIDAKDK
+529 LWIDSKDK
-537 EDAIIQ
+537 EEAIIR
-543 GYNIIDPSTIITT
+543 GYHIIDPSTIVTT
-556 HLTELIK
+556 HMTELIK

-570 TRDEVKMLMDRHA
+570 TKDEVKVLMDRHA

-588 VVSEASKVPMST
+588 VVGEASKIPMSV
-600 ILYVLRELLHE
+600 IIRVLRELLHE
-611 RIPIKDLPTILE
+611 KIPIKDLPTILE
-623 SIADTYPILQND
+623 SITDTYPILQD
-635 SESIVEQVRARL
+635 DTDSIVEQVRSRL
-647 ARTITDVFK
+647 ARTITDIFK
-656 ADDGNLKIFTLALA
+656 AEDGNLKIFTLSLA

-683 DGKRFV
+683 GGKNFV
-689 LNSLDVQKLV
+689 LHSNEVQKLV
-699 ESIEEEDIK
+699 DSIQEESLK
-708 LRKQNIIPVMF
+708 LIQKNMTPVLL
-719 VDYRIRKPLVRL
+719 VDYRIRKPLVKL
-731 LEPFGV
+731 LEPFRV
-737 HISILGN
+737 NITILGN
-744 AEIDPRIKFE
+744 AEIDPHATFE

>member
-1 MKYCERNSLN
+1 MTFNATH
-11 ILIICA
+11 ILDQVM
-17 TIRTLLSYII
+17 
-27 LGSSLTSNA
+27 SS
-36 IKILNQALP
+36 
-45 FFKSISQSKE
+45 FKSLSQSKE
-55 MIVVAFIVVIMGIII
+55 MIIVIFMVLIVGIII
-70 VPLPSGVLDFLL
+70 VPLPSAMLDFLL
-82 SISIALALLIILI
+82 SISIALSILIILI
-95 TLYVDRATE
+95 TLYVDKATE

-135 NGVESVSSIIAAF
+135 NGVEAVSSIVAAF
-148 GHFVVGGN
+148 GYFVVGGN

-214 AQRRRDALAQEADFY
+214 AQKRRDALSQEADFY

-252 NIVGGFLIGVFGHG
+252 NIIGGFLIGVFEHG

-301 TTRAAKGSDT
+301 TTRAAKSSQT

-322 NNAKILNI
+322 GSSKILSI
-330 VGFILLMFAIVPGLP
+330 VGFILILFALVPGLP
-345 MSLGFVGAFF
+345 ISLGFVGAFF
-355 VLVAYLTSREDTG
+355 LAVAWLVSREDMG
-368 SFFAFI
+368 SLFSMVEKFI
-374 EKYFRKK
+374 SKK
-381 TADTKKDSQDSEEM
+381 APPNSKKADEDSQKEI
-395 DISHHKAQR
+395 DINQHKAQR

-413 KEEENIINDALKVE
+413 KEEEAIINEALKVE

-433 GYGLIRLADVKQ
+433 GYQLIRLADVKQ
-445 NGDLLERIRA
+445 NGDLLERIRS
-455 MRKNIASDYG
+455 MRKKIATDYG
-465 FLVPQIRIKDNLN
+465 FLIPQIRIKDNLN
-478 LQPEDY
+478 LQPTDY
-484 TILLKGIKI
+484 EVLLKGVKI
-493 GEGSVMPDK
+493 GEGSVLPDK
-502 FLAMDTGMVGQPI
+502 FLAMDTGMVAEAI
-515 EGIPTKEPAFGMDA
+515 DGIPTKEPAFGLDA
-529 LWIDAKDK
+529 LWIDSKDK
-537 EDAIIQ
+537 EEAIIR
-543 GYNIIDPSTIITT
+543 GYHIIDPSTIVTT
-556 HLTELIK
+556 HMTELIK

-570 TRDEVKMLMDRHA
+570 TKDEVKVLMDRHA

-588 VVSEASKVPMST
+588 VVGEASKIPMSV
-600 ILYVLRELLHE
+600 IIRVLRELLHE
-611 RIPIKDLPTILE
+611 KIPIKDLPTILE
-623 SIADTYPILQND
+623 SITDTYPILQD
-635 SESIVEQVRARL
+635 DTDSIVEQVRSRL
-647 ARTITDVFK
+647 ARTITDIFK
-656 ADDGNLKIFTLALA
+656 AEDGNLKIFTLSLA

-683 DGKRFV
+683 GGKNFV
-689 LNSLDVQKLV
+689 LHSNEVQKLV
-699 ESIEEEDIK
+699 NSIQEESLK
-708 LRKQNIIPVMF
+708 LIQKNMTPVLL
-719 VDYRIRKPLVRL
+719 VDYRIRKPLVKL
-731 LEPFGV
+731 LEPFRV
-737 HISILGN
+737 NITILGN
-744 AEIDPRIKFE
+744 AEIDPHATFE

>member
-1 MKYCERNSLN
+1 MTFNTAS
-11 ILIICA
+11 ILDRI
-17 TIRTLLSYII
+17 T
-27 LGSSLTSNA
+27 
-36 IKILNQALP
+36 P
-45 FFKSISQSKE
+45 FFKNLSQSTE
-55 MIVVAFIVVIMGIII
+55 MVVIVFMMLIVGIII
-70 VPLPSGVLDFLL
+70 VPLPSAMLDFLL
-82 SISIALALLIILI
+82 SISIALSILIILI
-95 TLYVDRATE
+95 TLYVDKATE

-135 NGVESVSSIIAAF
+135 NGVEAVSSIVSAF

-214 AQRRRDALAQEADFY
+214 AQKRRDALAQEADFY

-252 NIVGGFLIGVFGHG
+252 NIIGGFLIGVFEHG

-301 TTRAAKGSDT
+301 TTRAAKSSQT

-322 NNAKILNI
+322 GSSKILSI
-330 VGFILLMFAIVPGLP
+330 VGFILILFALVPGLP
-345 MSLGFVGAFF
+345 ISLGFVGAFF
-355 VLVAYLTSREDTG
+355 LAVAWLVSREDMG
-368 SFFAFI
+368 SLFSMVEKFI
-374 EKYFRKK
+374 SKK
-381 TADTKKDSQDSEEM
+381 APPNSKKADEDSQKEI
-395 DISHHKAQR
+395 DINQHKAQR
-404 VQKSEEEIK
+404 AQKSEEEIK
-413 KEEENIINDALKVE
+413 KEEEAIINEALKVE

-433 GYGLIRLADVKQ
+433 GYQLIRLADVKQ
-445 NGDLLERIRA
+445 NGDLLERIRS
-455 MRKNIASDYG
+455 MRKKIATDYG
-465 FLVPQIRIKDNLN
+465 FLIPQIRIKDNLN
-478 LQPEDY
+478 LQPTDY
-484 TILLKGIKI
+484 EVLLKGVKI
-493 GEGSVMPDK
+493 GEGSVLPDK
-502 FLAMDTGMVGQPI
+502 FLAMDTGMVAEAI
-515 EGIPTKEPAFGMDA
+515 DGIPTKEPAFGLDA
-529 LWIDAKDK
+529 LWIDSKDK
-537 EDAIIQ
+537 EEAIIR
-543 GYNIIDPSTIITT
+543 GYHIIDPSTIVTT
-556 HLTELIK
+556 HMTELIK

-570 TRDEVKMLMDRHA
+570 TKDEVKVLMDRHA

-588 VVSEASKVPMST
+588 VVGEASKIPMSV
-600 ILYVLRELLHE
+600 IIRVLRELLHE
-611 RIPIKDLPTILE
+611 KIPIKDLPTILE
-623 SIADTYPILQND
+623 SITDTYPILQD
-635 SESIVEQVRARL
+635 DTDSIVEQVRSRL
-647 ARTITDVFK
+647 ARTITDIFK
-656 ADDGNLKIFTLALA
+656 AEDGNLKIFTLSLA

-683 DGKRFV
+683 GGKNFV
-689 LNSLDVQKLV
+689 LHSNEVQKLV
-699 ESIEEEDIK
+699 DSIQEESLK
-708 LRKQNIIPVMF
+708 LIQKNMTPVLL
-719 VDYRIRKPLVRL
+719 VDYRIRKPLVKL
-731 LEPFGV
+731 LEPFRV
-737 HISILGN
+737 NITILGN
-744 AEIDPRIKFE
+744 AEIDPHATFE

>member
-1 MKYCERNSLN
+1 M
-11 ILIICA
+11 
-17 TIRTLLSYII
+17 
-27 LGSSLTSNA
+27 
-36 IKILNQALP
+36 
-45 FFKSISQSKE
+45 
-55 MIVVAFIVVIMGIII
+55 VVIVFMMLIVGIII
-70 VPLPSGVLDFLL
+70 VPLPSAMLDFLL
-82 SISIALALLIILI
+82 SISIALSILIILI
-95 TLYVDRATE
+95 TLYVDKATE

-135 NGVESVSSIIAAF
+135 NGVEAVSSIVSAF

-214 AQRRRDALAQEADFY
+214 AQKRRDALAQEADFY

-252 NIVGGFLIGVFGHG
+252 NIIGGFLIGVFEHG

-301 TTRAAKGSDT
+301 TTRAAKSSQT

-322 NNAKILNI
+322 GSSKILSI
-330 VGFILLMFAIVPGLP
+330 VGFILILFALVPGLP
-345 MSLGFVGAFF
+345 ISLGFVGAFF
-355 VLVAYLTSREDTG
+355 LAVAWLVSREDMG
-368 SFFAFI
+368 SLFSMVEKFI
-374 EKYFRKK
+374 SKK
-381 TADTKKDSQDSEEM
+381 APPNSKKADEDSQKEI
-395 DISHHKAQR
+395 DINQHKAQR
-404 VQKSEEEIK
+404 AQKSEEEIK
-413 KEEENIINDALKVE
+413 KEEEAIINEALKVE

-433 GYGLIRLADVKQ
+433 GYQLIRLADVKQ
-445 NGDLLERIRA
+445 NGDLLERIRS
-455 MRKNIASDYG
+455 MRKKIATDYG
-465 FLVPQIRIKDNLN
+465 FLIPQIRIKDNLN
-478 LQPEDY
+478 LQPTDY
-484 TILLKGIKI
+484 EVLLKGVKI
-493 GEGSVMPDK
+493 GEGSVLPDK
-502 FLAMDTGMVGQPI
+502 FLAMDTGMVAEAI
-515 EGIPTKEPAFGMDA
+515 DGIPTKEPAFGLDA
-529 LWIDAKDK
+529 LWIDSKDK
-537 EDAIIQ
+537 EEAIIR
-543 GYNIIDPSTIITT
+543 GYHIIDPSTIVTT
-556 HLTELIK
+556 HMTELIK

-570 TRDEVKMLMDRHA
+570 TKDEVKVLMDRHA

-588 VVSEASKVPMST
+588 VVGEASKIPMSV
-600 ILYVLRELLHE
+600 IIRVLRELLHE
-611 RIPIKDLPTILE
+611 KIPIKDLPTILE
-623 SIADTYPILQND
+623 SITDTYPILQD
-635 SESIVEQVRARL
+635 DTDSIVEQVRSRL
-647 ARTITDVFK
+647 ARTITDIFK
-656 ADDGNLKIFTLALA
+656 AEDGNLKIFTLSLA

-683 DGKRFV
+683 GGKNFV
-689 LNSLDVQKLV
+689 LHSNEVQKLV
-699 ESIEEEDIK
+699 DSIQEESLK
-708 LRKQNIIPVMF
+708 LIQKNMTPVLL
-719 VDYRIRKPLVRL
+719 VDYRIRKPLVKL
-731 LEPFGV
+731 LEPFRV
-737 HISILGN
+737 NITILGN
-744 AEIDPRIKFE
+744 AEIDPHATFE

>member
-1 MKYCERNSLN
+1 MTFN
-11 ILIICA
+11 A
-17 TIRTLLSYII
+17 T
-27 LGSSLTSNA
+27 
-36 IKILNQALP
+36 KILSQGLP
-45 FFKSISQSKE
+45 FFKSLSQSKE
-55 MIVVAFIVVIMGIII
+55 MIIVTFIVLIVGIIV

-82 SISIALALLIILI
+82 SVSIALSLLIILI
-95 TLYVDRATE
+95 TLYVDKATE

-135 NGVESVSSIIAAF
+135 NGVEAVSSIVAAF

-156 YVIGII
+156 YVIGVI

-202 ADLNAGLIGQDE
+202 ADLNAGLIGQEE
-214 AQRRRDALAQEADFY
+214 AQKRRDALAQEADFY

-244 ASIIITIV
+244 AAIIITIV
-252 NIVGGFLIGVFGHG
+252 NIIGGFLIGVFEHG

-301 TTRAAKGSDT
+301 TTRAAKNSEANR
-311 NFAGDIITQIT
+311 NFANDIITQIT
-322 NNAKILNI
+322 NNGKILSI
-330 VGFILLMFAIVPGLP
+330 VGFILILFALVPGLP
-345 MSLGFVGAFF
+345 ISLGFVGIFF
-355 VLVAYLTSREDTG
+355 LAVAYLTSREDVS
-368 SFFAFI
+368 SFFAFL

-381 TADTKKDSQDSEEM
+381 APIDTAKAQEKTEKDI
-395 DISHHKAQR
+395 DISQHKAQR
-404 VQKSEEEIK
+404 VQKTEEEIK
-413 KEEENIINDALKVE
+413 KEEENIISEALKVE

-455 MRKNIASDYG
+455 MRKNIAMDYG

-478 LQPEDY
+478 LQPNEY
-484 TILLKGIKI
+484 SILLKGVKI
-493 GEGSVMPDK
+493 GSGEVMPDK

-515 EGIPTKEPAFGMDA
+515 EGIATKEPAFGMDA
-529 LWIDAKDK
+529 LWIEPKAR
-537 EDAIIQ
+537 ENAVTQ

-563 TYAEEFI
+563 TYAEDFI

-588 VVSEASKVPMST
+588 VVSEAAKVPMST
-600 ILYVLRELLHE
+600 ILRVLRDLLHE

-623 SIADTYPILQND
+623 GIADTYPILQD
-635 SESIVEQVRARL
+635 DTESIVEQVRARL

-656 ADDGNLKIFTLALA
+656 AEDGNLKIFTLTLA

-683 DGKRFV
+683 GGKSFV
-689 LNSLDVQKLV
+689 LHSNDVQKLV
-699 ESIEEEDIK
+699 EAIEEEDIA
-708 LRKQNIIPVMF
+708 LRQKNIIPVML
-719 VDYRIRKPLVRL
+719 VDYRIRKPLVKL
-731 LEPFGV
+731 LEPFGIN
-737 HISILGN
+737 ISILGN
-744 AEIDPRIKFE
+744 AEIDSRIKFE
-754 VVGTLNIEF
+754 VVGTLNIQF